1 MTAVEDWRWCRKSTC
16 GCHDKHMCRT
26 ADVGTALLLDT
37 FAINLPVSLPISLQS
52 SVQTGSRS
60 VHIVGFNLA
69 VQVDF
74 DVLS

>member
-1 MTAVEDWRWCRKSTC
+1 
-16 GCHDKHMCRT
+16 MCRT